1 MPGGK
6 DTTMPRH
13 QEILQRAI
21 GAPASGPACSGI
33 IGLMIFGRAGG
44 RRSGIKNEMTN
55 V

>member
-33 IGLMIFGRAGG
+33 LGLKFSALSEAGAPAL
-44 RRSGIKNEMTN
+44 KTK
-55 V
+55 